1 MQRKAKELSQLAI
14 PLHLA
19 IPAHLGCPEEL
30 KRKAIPYVRT
40 RSKPLRLSTNPKF
53 IECGRN
59 SGFGAL
65 NLAFLMGAK
74 QIYLFGYDYQPDSY
88 YCPDRYTHKKPESQ
102 AHWPTWA
109 KLYDPIAYQLKAAGV
124 SIINASPTSTITAF
138 PKVTLAEAAQHLH
151 RFRSA

>member
-1 MQRKAKELSQLAI
+1 M

-19 IPAHLGCPEEL
+19 IPAERGCPNEL
-30 KRKAIPYVRT
+30 KGKAHVYVRI

-74 QIYLFGYDYQPDSY
+74 EIYLFGYDYQPDSY
-88 YCPDRYTHKKPESQ
+88 YCPERYTHKKPESQ

-109 KLYDPIAYQLKAAGV
+109 KLYDPIAYQFKAAGV
-124 SIINASPTSTITAF
+124 AVFNASPTSTITAF
-138 PKVTLAEAAQHLH
+138 PKITLAEAMQRLH
-151 RFRSA
+151 RMGSEGSRSLQCGAL